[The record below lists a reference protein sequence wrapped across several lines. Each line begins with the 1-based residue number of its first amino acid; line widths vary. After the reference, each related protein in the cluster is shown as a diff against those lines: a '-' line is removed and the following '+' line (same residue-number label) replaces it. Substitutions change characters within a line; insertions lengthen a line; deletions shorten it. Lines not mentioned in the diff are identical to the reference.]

1 MVFSGS
7 LQSLPACRY
16 PDDKARDH
24 VIAILLNIRESH
36 QALDASTGPLKRQVK
51 KTSAKI
57 SILGLYLSHH
67 LLHLG
72 RRVCP

>member
-36 QALDASTGPLKRQVK
+36 QALDASTGP
-51 KTSAKI
+51 
-57 SILGLYLSHH
+57 
-67 LLHLG
+67 
-72 RRVCP
+72 